1 MTKEIENIILN
12 KEYIQLT
19 PEEKELIHEFAET
32 EVDFEQLK
40 FVLMQVNSTR
50 KSEMP
55 KVDKSV
61 KGRLDSLFDQT
72 YSAKRLVWY
81 NRLWLFLWP
90 EETRIYARPMFQLAT
105 MVVLILGVVT
115 FVPFSS
121 TESRL
126 ALNEP
131 VQKEYKIDETSEEFK
146 EVIKEVEV
154 VESPQEEA
162 ITEKLADNK
171 VSQNVDM
178 NSGRT
183 LSDETVAEDV
193 FIADPVAESLNLSSA
208 GAAYSSANNRL
219 DSDVMMDEVVSAPVL
234 TESVALTKSVTASNV
249 KAISPKDQPEIFD
262 VLTALF

>member
-115 FVPFSS
+115 LVPFSS

-126 ALNEP
+126 VLNEP

-146 EVIKEVEV
+146 EVIKETEV
-154 VESPQEEA
+154 VESPQEEV
-162 ITEKLADNK
+162 ITEKLADNT
-171 VSQNVDM
+171 VSQDVDM
-178 NSGRT
+178 NSVWP
-183 LSDETVAEDV
+183 LSEETVAEDA
-193 FIADPVAESLNLSSA
+193 FIVEPVAESLNLSSA
-208 GAAYSSANNRL
+208 GASSSVNSRT

-234 TESVALTKSVTASNV
+234 EGTVALSKSVTASNV